1 MPAGGGGGQIKLG
14 VTEAES
20 NWVEPAARGRRGPTV
35 ASEISA
41 PPRQGK
47 SWSRPWVGGGD
58 QGDLSWS
65 LFFFFF
71 LWCGACE
78 EDSRAGGRPDSRA
91 WARSWT
97 PIFFSSG
104 PDGPLHRFVLENCSD
119 IICLGPDRRR

>member
-1 MPAGGGGGQIKLG
+1 MPTGGWIKLRVLG

-71 LWCGACE
+71 CGAE
-78 EDSRAGGRPDSRA
+78 RARKIREPAAVRIHERGPGPGRRY
-91 WARSWT
+91 
-97 PIFFSSG
+97 FFHLAQMGRCIVSS
-104 PDGPLHRFVLENCSD
+104 
-119 IICLGPDRRR
+119 

>member
-1 MPAGGGGGQIKLG
+1 MPAGGGGGRIKLG

-20 NWVEPAARGRRGPTV
+20 NWVEPAARGRRGLTV

-65 LFFFFF
+65 LFFFFSVVRSVRGRF
-71 LWCGACE
+71 A
-78 EDSRAGGRPDSRA
+78 SRRPSGFTSVGPVLDA
-91 WARSWT
+91 D
-97 PIFFSSG
+97 IFFIWPRWAVASFRPRKLQRHHMSG
-104 PDGPLHRFVLENCSD
+104 PR
-119 IICLGPDRRR
+119 